1 MMRTGCFQPERSR
14 WFFLFFSVDTVPSGS
29 SLSSVKIRMRGLFV
43 ASVDVQTDFD
53 LFVFRHCDVAFGG
66 SDGD

>member
-1 MMRTGCFQPERSR
+1 
-14 WFFLFFSVDTVPSGS
+14 VDTVPSGS